1 MTPKDVLDTELGPN
15 QSVMAV
21 MGKNGDTKITW
32 NRSNAVEV
40 EAARVA
46 FNSARKGGHMAYSV
60 AVDGKKGTV
69 LAMFDPTAERIILA
83 PPMQG
88 G

>member
-1 MTPKDVLDTELGPN
+1 MTPKDVLDTKLEPG
-15 QSVMAV
+15 QSVMAM

-32 NRSNAVEV
+32 SRSNAVEV
-40 EAARVA
+40 EAARTA
-46 FNSARKGGHMAYSV
+46 FNSAKRGGHMAYKVEDS
-60 AVDGKKGTV
+60 GKKGTV
-69 LAMFDPTAERIILA
+69 LQEFDPAAERIILA